1 MKTSTAKPWHT
12 SFHLGQSKTSQRA
25 QPPLSQPCHSHN
37 IQIGPG
43 LFDFS
48 LSFLTQHFIDLIVEE
63 DTAGRLQRAKP
74 EPHQRMTQT
83 AKTSPNQSPTQ
94 ETGKL
99 TWHYLLLRPV
109 GESSGPS
116 RCHLLG
122 PHPCVARLP
131 RCCLTQFRCQ
141 TMLLPAADSK
151 ELRKRITVNLEMF
164 TTVLF

>member
-99 TWHYLLLRPV
+99 TWHYLSDTRGTGDRDTFGPLREASAFV
-109 GESSGPS
+109 RE
-116 RCHLLG
+116 
-122 PHPCVARLP
+122 PCPATGLRTRPAVRRVAA
-131 RCCLTQFRCQ
+131 T
-141 TMLLPAADSK
+141 
-151 ELRKRITVNLEMF
+151 E
-164 TTVLF
+164 